1 MEKSHKFLESISKN
15 EEIEGTEETYLTT
28 YICDNTDG
36 ILDPLDQ
43 LTYGMNEVQLTYGN
57 VVVLKDAPWS
67 RMSPPISSD
76 KNPIEE
82 DKAGEVKAL
91 ISRYMLLK
99 IEQRKIENKLNEV
112 IKYYDTESLR
122 IIFEPIGDSIM
133 GTIGLEL
140 PPRKK
145 EKDIS
150 QNQA

>member
-67 RMSPPISSD
+67 RMSPPSSSD

-82 DKAGEVKAL
+82 DKADEVKAL

-140 PPRKK
+140 PHRKN

-150 QNQA
+150 QNQT